1 MIYFI
6 ALNFVR
12 YFFTLGNDMFEQAE
26 LYFSNWLI
34 SLNIGN
40 WSVNFAIVLAITLI
54 MQFAWRVFAKKT
66 EKVTARTNNTWDDI
80 IFFSVNRP
88 VNWIIVLMGS
98 SMSLRVIAKSEALS
112 FSGYIPVFQKV
123 SILLLIGW
131 VFWRL
136 IYKTEST
143 FVADDAKDTTT
154 VTALAKLAKLSIL
167 TIISLSVIQ
176 TLGVSISGVLAFG
189 GMGGLIV
196 GMAAKDLLS
205 NLFGA
210 TMVYM
215 DKPFK
220 VGDWIRS
227 PDKSI
232 EGTVEEIGWRVTRI
246 RTFDK
251 RPIYVPNSLFTHI
264 VVENP
269 SRMTNRR
276 IKETF
281 GLRYKDIEQVDS
293 IIKAV
298 REMLKNH
305 EDIDQKQTLIVN
317 FDLFNNSTLDF
328 FIYTFTKTTNW
339 VLFHEIKQDVLLK
352 VAEIVTQHD
361 ADFAFPTQQL
371 HIDKE
376 DHHTLLNSSES
387 INSL

>member
-1 MIYFI
+1 MIEKIELYLQQLLASLNI
-6 ALNFVR
+6 SNWILNFV
-12 YFFTLGNDMFEQAE
+12 
-26 LYFSNWLI
+26 
-34 SLNIGN
+34 
-40 WSVNFAIVLAITLI
+40 VVLLITLLLQL
-54 MQFAWRVFAKKT
+54 MWRTFSKKT
-66 EKVTARTNNTWDDI
+66 QIVVERTDNHWDDI
-80 IFFSVNRP
+80 IWFAVWRP
-88 VNWIIVLMGS
+88 MNWLIMLMGG
-98 SMSLRVIAKSEALS
+98 SMALRVIAESEQLLLS
-112 FSGYIPVFQKV
+112 NYLPLVQKI

-136 IYKTEST
+136 VYKAELT
-143 FVADDAKDTTT
+143 FIDHDDKDTTT
-154 VTALAKLAKLSIL
+154 VTAVAKLAKLSVL
-167 TIISLSVIQ
+167 VIITLSVIQ

-210 TMVYM
+210 LMVYM

-232 EGTVEEIGWRVTRI
+232 EGTVEAIGWRVTQI

-251 RPIYVPNSLFTHI
+251 RPLYVPNSLFTQI

-269 SRMTNRR
+269 SRMSNRR

-281 GLRYKDIEQVDS
+281 GLRYSDMHQVDS

-298 REMLKNH
+298 REMLMQH
-305 EDIDQKQTLIVN
+305 PDIDQRQTLIVN
-317 FDLFNNSTLDF
+317 FNYFNDSSLDF

-352 VAEIVTQHD
+352 VANIVEQQQ
-361 ADFAFPTQQL
+361 AEFAFPTRQL
-371 HIDKE
+371 HIDS
-376 DHHTLLNSSES
+376 TVES
-387 INSL
+387 VKLD

>member
-1 MIYFI
+1 MFEEVELYLNNWLH
-6 ALNFVR
+6 ALHFDNWIVNFV
-12 YFFTLGNDMFEQAE
+12 
-26 LYFSNWLI
+26 
-34 SLNIGN
+34 
-40 WSVNFAIVLAITLI
+40 IVLCITLVF
-54 MQFAWRVFAKKT
+54 QLAWRSFAKRT
-66 EKVTARTNNTWDDI
+66 EKITEGTLNNWDDI
-80 IFFSVNRP
+80 IFYGVNKP
-88 VNWIIVLMGS
+88 INWLIALMGG
-98 SMSLRVIAKSEALS
+98 SMSLRVVAESEALAIS
-112 FSGYIPVFQKV
+112 NYLPLIQKV
-123 SILLLIGW
+123 AILLLIGW

-136 IYKTEST
+136 IYKAEHT
-143 FVADDAKDTTT
+143 FIADDAKDTTT
-154 VTALAKLAKLSIL
+154 VTALAKLAKLSIIA
-167 TIISLSVIQ
+167 IIALSVIQ

-269 SRMTNRR
+269 SRMSNRR

-281 GLRYKDIEQVDS
+281 GLRYKDIKQVQG
-293 IIKAV
+293 IIQAV
-298 REMLKNH
+298 REMLEKH
-305 EDIDQKQTLIVN
+305 PDIDQAQTLIVN
-317 FDLFNNSTLDF
+317 FDLFNNSSLDF

-339 VLFHEIKQDVLLK
+339 VVFHEIKQDVLLQ
-352 VAEIVTQHD
+352 VAEIVNQHG
-361 ADFAFPTQQL
+361 AEFAFPTRQL
-371 HIDKE
+371 HLSKDE
-376 DHHTLLNSSES
+376 QSVFMES
-387 INSL
+387 GDNINQL

>member
-1 MIYFI
+1 
-6 ALNFVR
+6 
-12 YFFTLGNDMFEQAE
+12 MFEKSE
-26 LYFSNWLI
+26 SYLSNWLV
-34 SLNIGN
+34 SLNMGN
-40 WSVNFAIVLAITLI
+40 WSVNFAIVLGITLLL
-54 MQFAWRVFAKKT
+54 QLVWRSFAKKT
-66 EKVTARTNNTWDDI
+66 EKITSKTSNAWDDI
-80 IFFSVNRP
+80 VFFSVNRP
-88 VNWIIVLMGS
+88 MNWIIVLMGG
-98 SMSLRVIAKSEALS
+98 SMSLRVIAKSEELAISEYL
-112 FSGYIPVFQKV
+112 PLFQKV
-123 SILLLIGW
+123 AILLLIGW

-136 IYKTEST
+136 VYKMEHT
-143 FVADDAKDTTT
+143 FVADDLKDTTT
-154 VTALAKLAKLSIL
+154 VTALAKLAKLSVI
-167 TIISLSVIQ
+167 TIITLSVIQ

-210 TMVYM
+210 AMVYM

-251 RPIYVPNSLFTHI
+251 RPLYVPNSLFTHI

-269 SRMTNRR
+269 SRMSNRR

-281 GLRYKDIEQVDS
+281 GLRYKDIEQVEG

-298 REMLKNH
+298 RSMLEAH
-305 EDIDQKQTLIVN
+305 PDIDQNQTLIVN
-317 FDLFNNSTLDF
+317 FDLFNHSTLDF

-352 VAEIVTQHD
+352 VAKIVIEHD
-361 ADFAFPTQQL
+361 AEFAFPTRQL
-371 HIDKE
+371 MLDKD
-376 DHHTLLNSSES
+376 DHDVLNQST
-387 INSL
+387 NS

>member
-1 MIYFI
+1 M
-6 ALNFVR
+6 LEKV
-12 YFFTLGNDMFEQAE
+12 E
-26 LYFSNWLI
+26 LYVQDWLL
-34 SLNIGN
+34 SFNIGN
-40 WSVNFAIVLAITLI
+40 WVVNFAFLICVTILAQLI
-54 MQFAWRVFAKKT
+54 WRFFGRKMERTTKKT
-66 EKVTARTNNTWDDI
+66 TNGWDDI
-80 IFFSVNRP
+80 IFYAVNKP
-88 VNWIIVLMGS
+88 VNWLILLMGT
-98 SMSLRVIAKSEALS
+98 SMSLRIVAESEDLGISDYLPLA
-112 FSGYIPVFQKV
+112 QKV
-123 SILLLIGW
+123 AILFLIGW
-131 VFWRL
+131 VLWRL
-136 IYKTEST
+136 IYKAEHA
-143 FVADDAKDTTT
+143 FIEDEAKDTTT

-167 TIISLSVIQ
+167 TIIILSIVQ

-251 RPIYVPNSLFTHI
+251 RPLYVPNSLFTHI

-269 SRMTNRR
+269 SRMSNRR
-276 IKETF
+276 IKENF
-281 GLRYKDIEQVDS
+281 GLRYKDIDQVND

-298 REMLKNH
+298 RSMLEQH
-305 EDIDQKQTLIVN
+305 PDIDTTQTLIVN
-317 FDLFNNSTLDF
+317 FDLFNNSSLDF

-339 VLFHEIKQDVLLK
+339 ILFHEIKQNVLLQ
-352 VAEIVTQHD
+352 VAKIVSDHG
-361 ADFAFPTQQL
+361 AEFAFPTRQL
-371 HIDKE
+371 HIEQD
-376 DHHTLLNSSES
+376 DQHRLLGTSDAVK
-387 INSL
+387 

>member
-1 MIYFI
+1 
-6 ALNFVR
+6 
-12 YFFTLGNDMFEQAE
+12 MFEQSE
-26 LYFSNWLI
+26 SYLSNWLI
-34 SLNIGN
+34 SLNISN
-40 WSVNFAIVLAITLI
+40 WSVNFAVVLFITLCL
-54 MQFAWRVFAKKT
+54 QLVWRYFAKKT
-66 EKVTARTNNTWDDI
+66 DRIISKTSNVWDDI
-80 IFFSVNRP
+80 VFFSVSRP
-88 VNWIIVLMGS
+88 INWIIVLLGGT
-98 SMSLRVIAKSEALS
+98 MSLRVIAKSEELAIS
-112 FSGYIPVFQKV
+112 EYIPLVQKV
-123 SILLLIGW
+123 AILLLIGW

-136 IYKTEST
+136 VHKMEHT
-143 FVADDAKDTTT
+143 FIADDAKDTTT
-154 VTALAKLAKLSIL
+154 VTALAKLAKLSVI
-167 TIISLSVIQ
+167 TIITLSVIQ

-189 GMGGLIV
+189 GMGGLVV

-210 TMVYM
+210 AMVYM

-269 SRMTNRR
+269 SRMSNRR

-281 GLRYKDIEQVDS
+281 GLRYKDIAQVEV
-293 IIKAV
+293 IIKEV
-298 REMLKNH
+298 REMLEKH
-305 EDIDQKQTLIVN
+305 PDIDQTQTLIVN

-352 VAEIVTQHD
+352 VANVVNQNNAE
-361 ADFAFPTQQL
+361 FAFPTRQL
-371 HIDKE
+371 HLDKE
-376 DHHTLLNSSES
+376 SHEHLLNQSDRIE
-387 INSL
+387 

>member
-1 MIYFI
+1 
-6 ALNFVR
+6 
-12 YFFTLGNDMFEQAE
+12 MFEQAE
-26 LYFSNWLI
+26 IYVSDWLLT
-34 SLNIGN
+34 LNIGN
-40 WSVNFAIVLAITLI
+40 WVANFALMLCITLLL
-54 MQFAWRVFAKKT
+54 QLVWRYFARRAENMIAKT
-66 EKVTARTNNTWDDI
+66 LNSWDDI
-80 IFFSVNRP
+80 VFYAVNKP
-88 VNWIIVLMGS
+88 INWVIVLMGT
-98 SMSLRVIAKSEALS
+98 SMSMRVIAESEEFAISDYL
-112 FSGYIPVFQKV
+112 PAVQKV
-123 SILLLIGW
+123 AILFLIGW

-136 IYKTEST
+136 VYKAEHTYI
-143 FVADDAKDTTT
+143 ADDAKDTTT
-154 VTALAKLAKLSIL
+154 VTALSKLAKLSII
-167 TIISLSVIQ
+167 TIITLSIIQ

-251 RPIYVPNSLFTHI
+251 RPIYVPNSLFTTI

-276 IKETF
+276 IKEDF
-281 GLRYKDIEQVDS
+281 GLRYKDIQQVEH

-298 REMLKNH
+298 REMLQNH
-305 EDIDQKQTLIVN
+305 PDIDQSQTLIVN
-317 FDLFNNSTLDF
+317 FDLFNNSSLDF

-339 VLFHEIKQDVLLK
+339 ILFHEVKQDVLLK
-352 VAEIVTQHD
+352 VADIVIEHG
-361 ADFAFPTQQL
+361 AEFAFPTRQL
-371 HIDKE
+371 HMDKD
-376 DHHTLLNSSES
+376 DHRNLLESSDS
-387 INSL
+387 IK